1 MPASDTTRTQPSA
14 IPRAALVWP
23 AARGPSLNDDW
34 VGSNSSVTR
43 TEPTLPDR
51 VIRQVSIAGDDEGHP
66 SHGSVVLGD
75 QACERGV
82 VAGSGA
88 LDDRFVE
95 RSVVQRVSRHER

>member
-1 MPASDTTRTQPSA
+1 MSDGVSGLVRGDRDQPRPNERWVA
-14 IPRAALVWP
+14 EGPEPPPRDALG
-23 AARGPSLNDDW
+23 RL
-34 VGSNSSVTR
+34 
-43 TEPTLPDR
+43 DR

-95 RSVVQRVSRHER
+95 RTVVQRVSRHER